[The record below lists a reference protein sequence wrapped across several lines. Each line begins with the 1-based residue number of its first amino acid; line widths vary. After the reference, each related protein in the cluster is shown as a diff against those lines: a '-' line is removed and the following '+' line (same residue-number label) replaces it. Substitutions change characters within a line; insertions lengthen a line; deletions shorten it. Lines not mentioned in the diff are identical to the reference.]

1 MGVFVF
7 KIIIFSL
14 LLIHLVKWWHH
25 IFQSSFSFVL
35 CFGISISLRQRL
47 SCVIPHRS
55 CVFLHTHSVKI
66 PLKIPKLTRTKTY
79 GLFAMHN
86 RREMRCTE
94 QSKRN
99 IRSAELKTL
108 TAVEL
113 YWATK
118 IVETRVPKTTFSVQ
132 YVYSKKFNQTRFYR
146 NEKHGFS

>member
-1 MGVFVF
+1 MFWDFDFLTSACELCNPVGCVAIVFF
-7 KIIIFSL
+7 YT
-14 LLIHLVKWWHH
+14 
-25 IFQSSFSFVL
+25 
-35 CFGISISLRQRL
+35 
-47 SCVIPHRS
+47 
-55 CVFLHTHSVKI
+55 HTVKI

-113 YWATK
+113 Y
-118 IVETRVPKTTFSVQ
+118 
-132 YVYSKKFNQTRFYR
+132 
-146 NEKHGFS
+146 